1 MSVMNRLVFWRDDD
15 GSEYISVVTQQEY
28 YAEITQADIVGDV
41 DLDSLNCDFGSWPT
55 DRPLSA
61 DF

>member
-1 MSVMNRLVFWRDDD
+1 MKRLVFWRTND
-15 GSEYISVVTQQEY
+15 GAEYVTVVTSQEY
-28 YAEITQADIVGDV
+28 YDEILKADIVGDV
-41 DLDSLNCDFGSWPT
+41 DLSDLDYDDFVLWPT

>member
-1 MSVMNRLVFWRDDD
+1 MNRLVFFRDDE
-15 GSEYISVVTQQEY
+15 GGEYIAVVTNEEY
-28 YAEITQADIVGDV
+28 YNEVIQADVVGDV
-41 DLDSLNCDFGSWPT
+41 DLDITDYDFTDWPT

>member
-1 MSVMNRLVFWRDDD
+1 MNRLVFWRDDE
-15 GSEYISVVTQQEY
+15 GNKFISVVTQQGY
-28 YAEITQADIVGDV
+28 YQEVAQADIIGDV
-41 DLDSLNCDFGSWPT
+41 DLDTLDYDFTLWPT

>member
-1 MSVMNRLVFWRDDD
+1 MKRLVFWRTDEGD
-15 GSEYISVVTQQEY
+15 EYVTVVTSQEY
-28 YAEITQADIVGDV
+28 YEELMQADVVGDV
-41 DLDSLNCDFGSWPT
+41 DLSDLDYDFGLWPT

>member
-1 MSVMNRLVFWRDDD
+1 MKRLVFWRTDD
-15 GSEYISVVTQQEY
+15 GREYVTIVTSPEHY
-28 YAEITQADIVGDV
+28 EEVMKADVVGDI
-41 DLDSLNCDFGSWPT
+41 DLGGIDCDFVLWPT